1 MWSVWSER
9 VDVYLGTGLVL
20 VQRHRAPLWTL
31 EPPATL
37 PLADVLQQA
46 DLALDRANARPW
58 RLHVHL
64 SATLCPPLAFGV
76 PAGVR
81 QHAEVLAIAQASAA
95 KAWALPAEQAA
106 EIVCNLDAHH
116 IGLAAAML
124 AGTHRLISQWAM
136 RHKGQLASLRPLW
149 ADATAAS
156 ACTGQQVTGLAV
168 LEPDALTA
176 LNLGQTAAPHAKSWS
191 GRFQASD
198 AISLLAETGDPVKQA
213 NPATHLAVAFNRGAT
228 QKAWAQGPS
237 VWAKHW
243 SVLP

>member
-1 MWSVWSER
+1 MWSVLSER

-20 VQRHRAPLWTL
+20 VQRPRLPLWTL

-37 PLADVLQQA
+37 PLADVLQQL
-46 DLALDRANARPW
+46 DLALNRANAKPW

-64 SATLCPPLAFGV
+64 SAALCPPVAFVV
-76 PAGVR
+76 PAGVK
-81 QHAEVLAIAQASAA
+81 QHAEVLAIARASAA

-106 EIVCNLDAHH
+106 DVVCNLDVQNNRP
-116 IGLAAAML
+116 AAAML
-124 AGTHRLISQWAM
+124 AGTHRVISQWAVEQ
-136 RHKGQLASLRPLW
+136 KGRLASLRPLW

-156 ACTGQQVTGLAV
+156 ACAVQQVTSLAV

-176 LNLGQTAAPHAKSWS
+176 LNLGQAGAVEAKSWP
-191 GRFQASD
+191 GRHHAID
-198 AISLLAETGDPVKQA
+198 AKSLLVEMSDPAAKTQLETG
-213 NPATHLAVAFNRGAT
+213 LAVAFNRAPM
-228 QKAWAQGPS
+228 QRAWAQGPS